1 MRNDTSRWADRVTVT
16 CDVEH
21 VPCDAG
27 AVDAMARLRVRAGRL
42 GIDVRYH
49 DPGDE
54 LRALVEL
61 IGLTEVLL
69 GSGLDAGSEAE
80 EREEPSGVE
89 EERDA

>member
-1 MRNDTSRWADRVTVT
+1 MRNDTPRWPGRVTVT
-16 CDVEH
+16 CEVEH

-27 AVDAMARLRVRAGRL
+27 AVDAMARIRVRAGRL

-49 DPGDE
+49 DPCDE

-61 IGLTEVLL
+61 VGLTEVLL
-69 GSGLDAGSEAE
+69 GSGLEAGSEAE

-89 EERDA
+89 EERDP